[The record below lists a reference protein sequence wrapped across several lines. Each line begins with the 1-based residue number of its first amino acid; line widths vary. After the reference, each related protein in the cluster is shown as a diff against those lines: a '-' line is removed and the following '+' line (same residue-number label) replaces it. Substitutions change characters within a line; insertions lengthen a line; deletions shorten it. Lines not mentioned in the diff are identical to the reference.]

1 MIRRGLVGL
10 GLAAVTGIGT
20 AIAAGGVDEFYADND
35 LKMIIGSSPGGGY
48 DIYART
54 LSSHLSNHVPG
65 RPNIIPMNMPGAGS
79 AKAAGYLY
87 SIAEKDGSEIGTIF
101 PGAIMDPLVGEKHDF
116 FYSPS
121 KFNYLGTLD
130 NGTRLCLVNASS
142 ATKTFEDAQKRKTV
156 LGASQAGGSTRD
168 YAYMLNNLAKTKFD
182 IVSGYKG
189 SAQILLA
196 MQRGEVEG
204 MCGYDWSSLKSA
216 RPEWIRDKKVNILL
230 QVGTDAEPTLSEMGI
245 PQLWNY
251 IADPEDRKAAELI
264 VSQQIFNRP
273 FVAPPG
279 VPADRLK
286 ALREAFIATTKDPA
300 FIKDASTARIDLR
313 PLSGER
319 VQKAVADLYAS
330 PPEIVQKAA
339 GAMRPVPHT

>member
-1 MIRRGLVGL
+1 
-10 GLAAVTGIGT
+10 
-20 AIAAGGVDEFYADND
+20 
-35 LKMIIGSSPGGGY
+35 
-48 DIYART
+48 
-54 LSSHLSNHVPG
+54 
-65 RPNIIPMNMPGAGS
+65 
-79 AKAAGYLY
+79 
-87 SIAEKDGSEIGTIF
+87 
-101 PGAIMDPLVGEKHDF
+101 
-116 FYSPS
+116 
-121 KFNYLGTLD
+121 LD

-142 ATKTFEDAQKRKTV
+142 ATKTFEDARKQKTV

-168 YAYMLNNLAKTKFD
+168 YAYMLNNLAGTKFD

-216 RPEWIRDKKVNILL
+216 RPEWIRDKKVNIVL
-230 QVGTDAEPTLSEMGI
+230 QVGMDAEPTLSKMGV
-245 PQLWNY
+245 PQVWNY
-251 IADPEDRKAAELI
+251 IADPKGRKAAELI

-279 VPADRLK
+279 IPDDRLK
-286 ALREAFIATTKDPA
+286 ALRDAFIATTNDSA
-300 FIKDASTARIDLR
+300 FIKDASAARIDLQ

-339 GAMRPVPHT
+339 EAMRPVPHT